1 MTLQEFILEFS
12 PYDNIT
18 GYKNIYINSHNMISF
33 EGEYYFIDGRMIEFR
48 ITIKKDNSY
57 KVQFVRLSD
66 SAYYHANKHGIR
78 QQIDTIFNWWTSK
91 YKKEL
96 QMFF

>member
-33 EGEYYFIDGRMIEFR
+33 EGGN
-48 ITIKKDNSY
+48 TI
-57 KVQFVRLSD
+57 
-66 SAYYHANKHGIR
+66 
-78 QQIDTIFNWWTSK
+78 
-91 YKKEL
+91 L
-96 QMFF
+96 QVGV